1 MCIRDSTDFICTES
15 QREQTNLFFFLKF
28 NLSHKLQLLD
38 VQHNFC
44 SVMCYTV
51 IIGTLIL
58 LTRCMECSAL
68 IKSALPSDTRVNCD
82 KTRERSVQV
91 FISYERSFSLVF
103 WEEEWLVGAT
113 SSTCN
118 FGSTGPRWS
127 KIGDFEPIIAR
138 SASAV
143 TSSEKSLINAN
154 RKSTMRFPMSL
165 RWLSYVAPKS
175 SKGGPKTQNG
185 RFP

>member
-1 MCIRDSTDFICTES
+1 MKFQLEIDNVQTSNVFNRFKIPQISSAFLSNAKSGKILVLHTDFICTES

-103 WEEEWLVGAT
+103 
-113 SSTCN
+113 
-118 FGSTGPRWS
+118 
-127 KIGDFEPIIAR
+127 
-138 SASAV
+138 
-143 TSSEKSLINAN
+143 
-154 RKSTMRFPMSL
+154 
-165 RWLSYVAPKS
+165 
-175 SKGGPKTQNG
+175 
-185 RFP
+185 